1 MGKSALHEVREGF
14 EERVLTRQEEVDL
27 LYVDR
32 GIHMKELFLLG
43 EMQKI

>member
-27 LYVDR
+27 LYDR
-32 GIHMKELFLLG
+32 GIHRKSFF
-43 EMQKI
+43 